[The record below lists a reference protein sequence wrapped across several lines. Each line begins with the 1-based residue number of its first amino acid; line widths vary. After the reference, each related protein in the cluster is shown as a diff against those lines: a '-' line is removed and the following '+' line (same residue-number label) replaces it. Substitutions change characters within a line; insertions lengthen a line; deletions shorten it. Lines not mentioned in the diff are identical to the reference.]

1 MKEFEGKVA
10 VVTGAASGIGLA
22 MARRFAQA
30 GASVVMADVERE
42 ALTIA
47 ASEIETITSSV
58 LSVQTNVSSAS
69 EIESLANQTLE
80 RFGAVHILC
89 NNAGVSGQE
98 TKIWEATANDW
109 DWIVGVNQMS
119 VAHGIRV
126 FVPIMLE
133 QGTEAHVVNT
143 SSVLGIASPGRP
155 AIYGTTKHAV
165 TLMSEALHHQLQEIN
180 SKIKVS
186 VLCPGM
192 INTRITDG
200 ERNRPSDLQNPL
212 SDQERST
219 QQKQRSESLAR
230 FNESGMPPEEVAE
243 MVFEAIQA
251 EKFYILTHPSIKES
265 VEERMQDILQ
275 ERVPVQK
282 PLSL

>member
-143 SSVLGIASPGRP
+143 SSVLGIA
-155 AIYGTTKHAV
+155 
-165 TLMSEALHHQLQEIN
+165 
-180 SKIKVS
+180 
-186 VLCPGM
+186 
-192 INTRITDG
+192 
-200 ERNRPSDLQNPL
+200 
-212 SDQERST
+212 
-219 QQKQRSESLAR
+219 
-230 FNESGMPPEEVAE
+230 
-243 MVFEAIQA
+243 
-251 EKFYILTHPSIKES
+251 
-265 VEERMQDILQ
+265 
-275 ERVPVQK
+275 
-282 PLSL
+282 